1 MFFIY
6 VFISISF
13 LLAVEAIT
21 NIRTV
26 AGLRCEAKYKEM
38 YTRLL
43 IQPHQ
48 HNLKKAYLRGLIFG
62 FTQCIVYILHA
73 LMTWYGGY
81 LVYIG
86 ITDFSLVFT

>member
-1 MFFIY
+1 M
-6 VFISISF
+6 
-13 LLAVEAIT
+13 EAIT

-26 AGLRCEAKYKEM
+26 AGLRCEAKYLEM

-48 HNLKKAYLRGLIFG
+48 HKMKKAYLRGLIFG
-62 FTQCIVYILHA
+62 FTQCIVYVLHA

-81 LVYIG
+81 LVYVG